1 MLSLTS
7 STTVELS
14 TLTIDESGRPVA
26 HIFKP
31 HEIDACELLGVRLAS
46 ALIYPYA
53 VLEKEGL
60 KKAPE
65 EASA

>member
-1 MLSLTS
+1 M
-7 STTVELS
+7 
-14 TLTIDESGRPVA
+14 A

-31 HEIDACELLGVRLAS
+31 HEIDACEFDLGVRASS
-46 ALIYPYA
+46 ALTLSSA